1 MAEILP
7 QGETPL
13 VSAGL
18 KVFNG
23 YLKKE
28 LSSLNIQ
35 NRLSLHAL
43 TLCLGLLNASFS
55 LGALVLKKEI
65 ALPGVEGRIDHF
77 SVDIPDQRLFVA
89 ALENGSVEILD
100 IQRGERVA
108 EIKGLEEPQG
118 LYYDSKT
125 GRFYVATGGDGKL
138 RIYDGKSLALQETIG
153 FGGDADNVR
162 YDEQTGNIWVGY
174 GNGGIAISNAAGQH
188 VGSVALDSHPESFQF
203 EPNGDRVYV
212 NVPKQFGVAVVDR
225 KKRAVVAKWGLGVQ
239 FGNYPMALDDTHK
252 RLFVGCRLP
261 AKLVV
266 LDTTS
271 GRIVAS
277 LPTIGDTDDIFYD
290 GDRQVVYVIGG
301 EGAVEVVRQRD
312 PDHYEPERRLATAP
326 GARTGLFV
334 PAVDRLFVAIPHRG
348 LQSARVLDYEV
359 KGN

>member
-1 MAEILP
+1 M
-7 QGETPL
+7 
-13 VSAGL
+13 
-18 KVFNG
+18 
-23 YLKKE
+23 
-28 LSSLNIQ
+28 
-35 NRLSLHAL
+35 
-43 TLCLGLLNASFS
+43 GLLNASFS
-55 LGALVLKKEI
+55 PAQGAGALVLEKEI

-77 SVDIPDQRLFVA
+77 SVDIPNQRLFVA

-100 IQRGERVA
+100 IRRGERAA

-118 LYYDSKT
+118 VYYDFKM
-125 GRFYVATGGDGKL
+125 GRLYVATGGDGKL
-138 RIYDGKSLALQETIG
+138 RIYDGKSLTVQKTLG

-174 GNGGIAISNAAGQH
+174 GNGGIAITSVAGQN

-252 RLFVGCRLP
+252 RLFVGCRFP

-277 LPTIGDTDDIFYD
+277 LSTIGDADDIFYD
-290 GDRQVVYVIGG
+290 GGRRVIYVIGG
-301 EGAVEVVRQRD
+301 EGAVEVFRQRD
-312 PDHYEPERRLATAP
+312 LDHYEPDGRITTAP

-334 PAVDRLFVAIPHRG
+334 SALNRLFVAVPYRG
-348 LQSARVLDYEV
+348 PQSARVLVYEA
-359 KGN
+359 K